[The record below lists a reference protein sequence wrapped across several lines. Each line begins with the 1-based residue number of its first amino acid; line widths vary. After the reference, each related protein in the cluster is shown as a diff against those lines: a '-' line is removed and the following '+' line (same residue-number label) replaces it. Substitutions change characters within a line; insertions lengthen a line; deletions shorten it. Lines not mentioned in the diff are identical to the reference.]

1 MANTYILNISQDV
14 VTMGRYSNLGINFST
29 ENGYVYSNPDYAGPN
44 FTFTKTL
51 LSPSLTLYQETD
63 KGIAYTQYSQLY
75 LREAIG
81 PSVPI
86 SGPFIENYS
95 VNGDIDTS
103 KFINLLLID
112 KPPIRTGT
120 FNFFIG
126 PISFSGTITKQTQY
140 TQYNWSRVGSI
151 YTYVENTN
159 PLGYGIEISKNL
171 LYDVS
176 VVDGSYVYT
185 PTELLNFLRTLNG
198 NEEITSSATTTSP
211 AASTGI
217 AAASL
222 STSLPITLFYI
233 SPADAL
239 RYIASYPNLIAL
251 YGSDY
256 TKGQI
261 DYANNNGT
269 KTITF
274 DPIAYLNKYP
284 DVRQQYGYDT
294 YNATID
300 YITTGYSQGRTAD
313 ASTVNPLTGGL
324 YDERYGAVS
333 LASDLVI
340 WPQGETIGISGG
352 SFTYRFNTTSYSINN
367 NVPVTGNVKYL
378 GLLI

>member
-1 MANTYILNISQDV
+1 MANTYILDISQDV
-14 VTMGRYSNLGINFST
+14 VTMGRYSNIGINFST
-29 ENGYVYSNPDYAGPN
+29 ENGYVYSKPDYAGPS

-51 LSPSLTLYQETD
+51 LSPSLRLYQETD

-75 LREAIG
+75 LREALG
-81 PSVPI
+81 PDVPTA
-86 SGPFIENYS
+86 GPFIENYS
-95 VNGDIDTS
+95 VSGDTDTS
-103 KFINLLLID
+103 KFINLLLVD

-126 PISFSGTITKQTQY
+126 SISFSGTITKQTQY
-140 TQYNWSRVGSI
+140 AQYSWSRVGSI
-151 YTYVENTN
+151 YTYVENSN
-159 PLGYGIEISKNL
+159 PLGYGIEINKNL

-176 VVDGSYVYT
+176 IVDGSYVYT
-185 PTELLNFLRTLNG
+185 PTALLNFLRTLNG
-198 NEEITSSATTTSP
+198 NEEITSSATTTNP

-217 AAASL
+217 ASASL
-222 STSLPITLFYI
+222 SSSLPISLFYI

-239 RYIASYPNLIAL
+239 RYIASYPDLIAL
-251 YGSDY
+251 YGADY

-333 LASDLVI
+333 LESDLVI

-352 SFTYRFNTTSYSINN
+352 SFTYKFNTTSYSINN

-378 GLLI
+378 GLLV

>member
-14 VTMGRYSNLGINFST
+14 VTMGSYSNSGLNFNS
-29 ENGYVYSNPDYAGPN
+29 ENGYVYSNSNYAGPSY
-44 FTFTKTL
+44 TFTKTL
-51 LSPSLTLYQETD
+51 LSPGLTLYQETD
-63 KGIAYTQYSQLY
+63 AGIAYTQYNKLY
-75 LREAIG
+75 LREALG
-81 PSVPI
+81 PSIPTA
-86 SGPFIENYS
+86 GPFIENYS
-95 VNGDIDTS
+95 VNGDTDTS
-103 KFINLLLID
+103 KFVNLLLID
-112 KPPIRTGT
+112 KPPIRTGS

-126 PISFSGTITKQTQY
+126 SISFAGTITKQTQY
-140 TQYNWSRVGSI
+140 TQYNWTRVGSI
-151 YTYVENTN
+151 YTYVENSN
-159 PLGYGIEISKNL
+159 PLGYAIEIGKNL
-171 LYDVS
+171 LYDIS

-185 PTELLNFLRTLNG
+185 PTALLNFLRTLNG

-217 AAASL
+217 SGASL
-222 STSLPITLFYI
+222 STSLPISLFYI

-239 RYIASYPNLIAL
+239 RYIASYPDLIAA
-251 YGSDY
+251 YGADY

-284 DVRQQYGYDT
+284 DVRQKYGYDT
-294 YNATID
+294 YDATID
-300 YITTGYSQGRTAD
+300 YITTGYAQGRTAD

-324 YDERYGAVS
+324 YDERYGAIS

-340 WPQGETIGISGG
+340 WPQGETIGISGT
-352 SFTYRFNTTSYSINN
+352 SFTYKFNTTSYSINN

-378 GLLI
+378 GLLV

>member
-14 VTMGRYSNLGINFST
+14 VTMGRYSNIGINFSS
-29 ENGYVYSNPDYAGPN
+29 ENGYVYSNPNYAGPN

-51 LSPSLTLYQETD
+51 LSPKLTLYQETD
-63 KGIAYTQYSQLY
+63 IGIAYTEYSKLY

-81 PSVPI
+81 PGVPI
-86 SGPFIENYS
+86 AGPFIENYS
-95 VNGDIDTS
+95 VDGDIDTS

-126 PISFSGTITKQTQY
+126 SISFSGTITKQTQY

-151 YTYVENTN
+151 YTYVENEN
-159 PLGYGIEISKNL
+159 SLGYGIEINKNL

-176 VVDGSYVYT
+176 IVDGSYVYT
-185 PTELLNFLRTLNG
+185 PTALLNFLRTLNG
-198 NEEITSSATTTSP
+198 NEEITSSATTTNP

-222 STSLPITLFYI
+222 STSLPISLFYI

-239 RYIASYPNLIAL
+239 RYIASYPDLIAL
-251 YGSDY
+251 YGTDY

-269 KTITF
+269 KSITF

-313 ASTVNPLTGGL
+313 ASTINPLTGGL

-352 SFTYRFNTTSYSINN
+352 SFTYKFNTTSYSINN

-378 GLLI
+378 GLLV

>member
-14 VTMGRYSNLGINFST
+14 VTMGRYSNIGINFSS

-63 KGIAYTQYSQLY
+63 KGIAYTEYSKLY
-75 LREAIG
+75 LREVIG

-86 SGPFIENYS
+86 AGPFIENYS
-95 VNGDIDTS
+95 VDGDIDTS

-140 TQYNWSRVGSI
+140 TQYNWSRVGGI
-151 YTYVENTN
+151 YTYVENAN

-222 STSLPITLFYI
+222 STSLPISLFYI

-239 RYIASYPNLIAL
+239 RYIASYPDLIAL

-352 SFTYRFNTTSYSINN
+352 SFTYKFNTTSYSINN
-367 NVPVTGNVKYL
+367 NVPVKGNVKYL

>member
-1 MANTYILNISQDV
+1 
-14 VTMGRYSNLGINFST
+14 
-29 ENGYVYSNPDYAGPN
+29 
-44 FTFTKTL
+44 
-51 LSPSLTLYQETD
+51 LYQETD
-63 KGIAYTQYSQLY
+63 TGIAYTQFNQVY
-75 LREAIG
+75 LREALG

-103 KFINLLLID
+103 KFTNLLLID
-112 KPPIRTGT
+112 KPPLRTGT

-126 PISFSGTITKQTQY
+126 SISFSGTITKQTQY
-140 TQYNWSRVGSI
+140 IQYNWTRVGKI
-151 YTYVENTN
+151 YTYVENAN

-185 PTELLNFLRTLNG
+185 PTALLNFLRTLNG
-198 NEEITSSATTTSP
+198 NEEITSSATTVNP

-222 STSLPITLFYI
+222 STSLPISLFYI

-239 RYIASYPNLIAL
+239 RYIASYPDLIAL
-251 YGSDY
+251 YGADY

-284 DVRQQYGYDT
+284 DVRQKYGYDT
-294 YNATID
+294 YDATID
-300 YITTGYSQGRTAD
+300 YITTGYAQGRTAD

-324 YDERYGAVS
+324 YDERYGAIS

-340 WPQGETIGISGG
+340 WPQGETIGISGT
-352 SFTYRFNTTSYSINN
+352 SFTYKFNTTSYSINN

-378 GLLI
+378 GLLV